1 MAVLCRALGL
11 LFVLNPATGSTAIAR
26 LLVDRFGGE
35 WLPAQDGP
43 VVPRKHSTLAELL
56 AAGLLSPDARS
67 KLCVAT
73 TVRNPYDR
81 LVSIH
86 AKRRGIP
93 DEQLARPDFYMNRQ
107 SGGERAEE
115 VRWIRDHDFRAWIRR
130 RFVRNW
136 ALRTLLGRPPSVY
149 ERYVEGVDVVMR
161 YERLQ
166 QDFDALIRRLGAEPV
181 PIPRVNVSRERIRR
195 DYREEYD
202 RVSRLLVR
210 IGQRRDLERF
220 GYGFDAAGPGPDSS

>member
-1 MAVLCRALGL
+1 MAVLCRELGL
-11 LFVLNPATGSTAIAR
+11 LFVLNPATGSTAIGR
-26 LLVDRFGGE
+26 LLLERFGGE

-43 VVPRKHSTLAELL
+43 VVPRKHSTLTELL
-56 AAGLLSPDARS
+56 AAGLLSAEERAG
-67 KLCVAT
+67 LCVAT

-86 AKRRGIP
+86 AKRRGIS
-93 DEQLARPDFYMNRQ
+93 DEKLARPDFYMNRQ
-107 SGGERAEE
+107 RGGERAEE
-115 VRWIRDHDFRAWIRR
+115 VRWIREHDFRAWIRR

-149 ERYVEGVDVVMR
+149 DRYVEGVDVVLR

-166 QDFDALIRRLGAEPV
+166 QDFDALIRRLDAEPAG
-181 PIPRVNVSRERIRR
+181 IPRINVSRERVRR

-202 RVSRLLVR
+202 RLSRLLVR

-220 GYGFDAAGPGPDSS
+220 GYGFEG